1 MKYPHGSNRVA
12 GLLLPLSAL
21 RTRDNLGVGEFTDLP
36 VLGEWCSRT
45 GLRLIQLLPVNDSG
59 DQSSPYSTLSALALH
74 PIHLNISSL
83 PELQSSAASGAIK
96 KRLSQLRKQLDGA
109 GRFSYPEILYAKMAL
124 LREIW
129 ESEHQS
135 VLDDPAFAGFIAS
148 NPWVRTYGVFRTLK
162 DQFDGRAWREWPEEF
177 RDPEET
183 LVDRLWD
190 EKGTGPN
197 ARFYAWLQMRLA
209 EQFRGAAEALSEMGI
224 ALKGDIPI
232 LMNEDSADVWYHRAI
247 FDLSLTAGAP
257 PDMFS
262 ALGQNW
268 RFPIYDWE
276 ALAARDY
283 DWWRLRLREA
293 QRYYHAYRIDHVLGF
308 FRIWA
313 IPATD
318 DSGVTGVFKP
328 QTGITTE
335 DLRSIGFDE
344 GRIRWLAEPHLRGEE
359 LRSWISPDLIDRI
372 FTRIGEEDLFLF
384 RSDLAGEQEIE
395 SILDRSEAR
404 EELIAAWR
412 DRALTAIG
420 DDRYAATW
428 YFRECSR
435 YISLGN
441 DEKDR
446 FEQLV
451 ARTSVR
457 DNELW
462 ADHGRRLLS
471 VMQESTD
478 MLACAEDLGVIP
490 EAVPRV
496 LSELGI
502 LGLRISRWAHYWDQP
517 GQPLIRA
524 EEYPELTVCAPSVH
538 DTSTLRDWWEN
549 EEGRRELWRVLGET
563 DPLPATFDPDVARVV
578 LGYFAAARS
587 RIVVYQLQ
595 DLLALVSDYRVEDA
609 SRERVNVPGTYD
621 DFNWTWRMPIPVE
634 EMRENAA
641 LIEHVASIVEK
652 RG

>member
-21 RTRDNLGVGEFTDLP
+21 RTRNNLGIGEFGDLP
-36 VLGEWCSRT
+36 LLGEWCSRV

-74 PIHLNISSL
+74 PIHVNIASL
-83 PELQSSAASGAIK
+83 PEMQASALSDTIS
-96 KRLSQLRKQLDGA
+96 KRLKQLRKQLDGA
-109 GRFSYPEILYAKMAL
+109 GRFSYGEILTVKMAV

-129 ESEHQS
+129 QSEGPS
-135 VLDDPAFAGFIAS
+135 ILVDPEFLSYLES
-148 NPWVRTYGVFRTLK
+148 NPWVPVYAIFRTLK
-162 DQFDGRAWREWPEEF
+162 DRFDGRAWTEWPEEF
-177 RDPEET
+177 RAPDAA
-183 LVDRLWD
+183 LIDRLWS
-190 EKGTGPN
+190 EKATGRE

-209 EQFRGAAEALSEMGI
+209 EQFAAAAESLSAAGI

-232 LMNEDSADVWYHRAI
+232 LMNEDSADVWYHREI
-247 FDLSLTAGAP
+247 FDRSLTAGAP

-268 RFPIYDWE
+268 RFPIYDWD

-283 DWWRLRLREA
+283 HWWRLRLQEA
-293 QRYYHAYRIDHVLGF
+293 QRYYHAFRIDHVLGF

-318 DSGVTGVFKP
+318 GSGVTGVFKP
-328 QTGITTE
+328 QTGITDD

-359 LRSWISPDLIDRI
+359 LRSWISADLIDRM

-384 RSDLAGEQEIE
+384 RPDLAGEGEIE
-395 SILDRSEAR
+395 SILAQSEAR
-404 EELIAAWR
+404 EQLVAAWR
-412 DRALTAIG
+412 DRALTAI
-420 DDRYAATW
+420 DQDRYAVTW

-435 YISLGN
+435 YIALGD

-451 ARTSVR
+451 ARTAIR

-462 ADHGRRLLS
+462 ADHGRRLLT

-517 GQPLIRA
+517 GQPLIPA
-524 EEYPELTVCAPSVH
+524 TDYPELSVCAPSVH

-549 EEGRRELWRVLGET
+549 EEGREDLWRIMGAAG
-563 DPLPATFDPDVARVV
+563 PAPATFDPKTAGAV
-578 LGYFAAARS
+578 LAYFAAARS

-595 DLLALVSDYRVEDA
+595 DLLALVSDFRIDDA
-609 SRERVNVPGTYD
+609 SQERVNVPGTYN
-621 DFNWTWRMPIPVE
+621 DFNWTWRMPVPVE
-634 EMRENAA
+634 EMIKNAA
-641 LIEHVASIVEK
+641 LLQGVASIAEQ

>member
-21 RTRDNLGVGEFTDLP
+21 RTGANLGVGEFSDLP
-36 VLGEWCSRT
+36 LLGEWCSRA

-74 PIHLNISSL
+74 PIHISIASL
-83 PELQSSAASGAIK
+83 PELQSADAEGAISE
-96 KRLSQLRKQLDGA
+96 RLARIRTQHDGPD
-109 GRFSYPEILYAKMAL
+109 RFSYPEVLHAKMTI
-124 LREIW
+124 LRELW
-129 ESEHQS
+129 QSERQS
-135 VLDDPAFAGFIAS
+135 VIADPAFSSYLES
-148 NPWVRTYGVFRTLK
+148 NPWVPVYAVFRTLK
-162 DQFDGRAWREWPEEF
+162 DRFDGRAWTEWPEEF
-177 RDPEET
+177 RTPDEA
-183 LVDRLWD
+183 LADRLWN
-190 EKGTGPN
+190 EETTGGD

-209 EQFRGAAEALSEMGI
+209 EQFSAAAASLSSAGI

-232 LMNEDSADVWYHRAI
+232 LMNEDSADVWYRREI
-247 FDLSLTAGAP
+247 FDRSLTAGAP

-276 ALAARDY
+276 ELGARDY
-283 DWWRLRLREA
+283 RWWRLRLREA
-293 QRYYHAYRIDHVLGF
+293 QRYYHAFRIDHVLGF

-318 DSGVTGVFKP
+318 ESGVTGVFKP
-328 QTGITTE
+328 QTGITTD

-359 LRSWISPDLIDRI
+359 LRSWISADLIDRM

-384 RSDLAGEQEIE
+384 RGDLAGEGEIDTV
-395 SILDRSEAR
+395 LARSEAR
-404 EELIAAWR
+404 ERIIAAWR
-412 DRALTAIG
+412 DRALTKIDG
-420 DDRYAATW
+420 DRYAATW

-435 YISLGN
+435 YIALS
-441 DEKDR
+441 DEEKDR
-446 FEQLV
+446 FEQL
-451 ARTSVR
+451 ASRAALR

-462 ADHGRRLLS
+462 AEQGRKLLT

-517 GQPLIRA
+517 GQPLIPA
-524 EEYPELTVCAPSVH
+524 GDYPELTVCAPSVH

-549 EEGRRELWRVLGET
+549 EEGRDELWRVMGKD
-563 DPLPATFDPDVARVV
+563 DPAPETFDPDTAEAV
-578 LGYFAAARS
+578 LAYFAAARS
-587 RIVVYQLQ
+587 RIVVFQLQ
-595 DLLALVSDYRVEDA
+595 DLLALVSDYTGGDPR
-609 SRERVNVPGTYD
+609 RERVNVPGTYN
-621 DFNWTWRMPIPVE
+621 DFNWTWRMPVPIEEITRNETLRTRVE
-634 EMRENAA
+634 
-641 LIEHVASIVEK
+641 SIA
-652 RG
+652 RGRS